1 MTERGLTDDERRAA
15 AALGRGPDGRSTER
29 ASGLGPPPWMQRVL
43 TYCSNCGTRLEAGV
57 PPTEHRER
65 MACPRCGFI
74 AYINPRIVATTFP
87 VTDDGR
93 VLLLRRGIEPAI
105 GKWAQPGGF
114 LEIDETVTEGAI
126 RETLEETG
134 LLVEPGELLGLYA
147 RLEAAV
153 VIVVFEARVVGGEA
167 RETPEAL
174 EIRAFAPAEIPWAE
188 VAFATSFWA
197 LRDWVE
203 RRHPGTAVPAAF
215 PGREE
220 W

>member
-1 MTERGLTDDERRAA
+1 
-15 AALGRGPDGRSTER
+15 
-29 ASGLGPPPWMQRVL
+29 
-43 TYCSNCGTRLEAGV
+43 
-57 PPTEHRER
+57 

-74 AYINPRIVATTFP
+74 AYVNPRIVATALP

-93 VLLLRRGIEPAI
+93 VLLLRRGIEPSI

-114 LEIDETVTEGAI
+114 MEIDETVTEAAI

-134 LLVEPGELLGLYA
+134 LLAEPGELIGLYA

-153 VIVVFEARVVGGEA
+153 VSVVYEARVVGGEA
-167 RETPEAL
+167 RPTPEAL
-174 EIRAFAPAEIPWAE
+174 EIRSFAPDEIPWAE
-188 VAFATSFWA
+188 LAFATSFWA
-197 LRDWVE
+197 LRDWVV
-203 RRHPGTAVPAAF
+203 RRHPGTEVPAAF

>member
-1 MTERGLTDDERRAA
+1 MTERELSDDELHLV
-15 AALGRGPDGRSTER
+15 AALGRGPDGRSTDL
-29 ASGLGPPPWMQRVL
+29 ASGLGPPRWIQRVL
-43 TYCSNCGTRLEAGV
+43 NHCSNCGTRLEAGV

-65 MACPRCGFI
+65 MFCPRCGFI
-74 AYINPRIVATTFP
+74 AYVNPRLVVTTFP
-87 VTDDGR
+87 VTDDGQ
-93 VLLLRRGIEPAI
+93 VLLLRRGIEPSA

-114 LEIDETVTEGAI
+114 MEIDETVTEAAI

-134 LLVEPGELLGLYA
+134 LLVEPGEILGLYA

-153 VIVVFEARVVGGEA
+153 VMLVFEARVVGGEA
-167 RETPEAL
+167 RPTPEAL
-174 EIRAFAPAEIPWAE
+174 EIRAFAPADIPWPD

-203 RRHPGTAVPAAF
+203 RRHPGTPVPAAF